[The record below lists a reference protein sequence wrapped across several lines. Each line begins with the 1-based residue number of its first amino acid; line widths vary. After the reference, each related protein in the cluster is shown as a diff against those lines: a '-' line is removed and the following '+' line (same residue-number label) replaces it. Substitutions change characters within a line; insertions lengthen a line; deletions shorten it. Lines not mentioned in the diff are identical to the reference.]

1 MQAVIFLDQE
11 DIFQL
16 DIANSPVSLLERFE
30 RHRVRTNC
38 RYDHIL
44 METDD
49 LQPSR
54 GPRSRREVLA
64 TAGAAG
70 TGLFAGCTE
79 SNILG
84 GAAAGFD
91 DQAFIIGY
99 QPFYTESW
107 SALVIRH
114 ADLWEKYLPDRYS
127 VASWEVALQGAVI
140 GNKMISGQ
148 NDIGYTGDMPT
159 ITAIAN
165 EETPIDLVAVAGFSR
180 GQQCNLC
187 FVPPDAGIED
197 AQDLDGLEIGVT
209 TGTCTHRF
217 LLEAIQQEG
226 IDAELSDQGMETI
239 VTNIREGNLP
249 AGAGWEPA
257 PARSVVQETDAEY
270 LFTGAEYG
278 ANDAAGLLML
288 DSLIEEHPEAA
299 KGWLK
304 AELEAKRIMAT
315 DPERTIDLISQ
326 EGQLRD
332 YDRETLRAVLYE
344 NIGVNPDV
352 ERMLFYTDFEGVDAV
367 EALMKEEAPEFLYET
382 QEVIP
387 QVPPDRRYRADVLD
401 AAIDELDDEV
411 DWNPLREAER

>member
-1 MQAVIFLDQE
+1 MSDDGRAT
-11 DIFQL
+11 
-16 DIANSPVSLLERFE
+16 R
-30 RHRVRTNC
+30 RTTT
-38 RYDHIL
+38 R
-44 METDD
+44 
-49 LQPSR
+49 R
-54 GPRSRREVLA
+54 GALA
-64 TAGAAG
+64 TAGASAAG
-70 TGLFAGCTE
+70 LLAGCTE
-79 SNILG
+79 SRVFG

-91 DQAFIIGY
+91 EESLIVGY

-140 GNKMISGQ
+140 GNKMISEQ

-165 EETPIDLVAVAGFSR
+165 EETAIDLVALAGFSR

-187 FVPPDAGIED
+187 FVPADGDIED
-197 AQDLDGLEIGVT
+197 PQGLDGGEIGVT

-217 LLEAIQQEG
+217 LLEAIQEEG
-226 IDAELSDQGMETI
+226 IDVELSDQGMQTV

-249 AGAGWEPA
+249 AGAGWEPS
-257 PARSVVQETDAEY
+257 PARSVIQENDARY
-270 LFTGAEYG
+270 LFTGAEYD

-288 DSLIEEHPEAA
+288 DSLVEEHPEAA

-315 DPERTIDLISQ
+315 DPERTVDLISQ

-332 YDRETLRAVLYE
+332 YDRETLHGVLYE
-344 NIGVNPDV
+344 NIDVNPDV
-352 ERMLFYTDFEGVDAV
+352 ERMLFYTDYEAVD
-367 EALMKEEAPEFLYET
+367 EADRLMREEAPEFLYEN
-382 QEVIP
+382 QEVISG
-387 QVPPDRRYRADVLD
+387 VPPEARYRADVLHE
-401 AAIDELDDEV
+401 AVAELEDEV
-411 DWNPLREAER
+411 EWNPLREAER